1 MKKLVK
7 DAEAVAPTEGSTR
20 SNRRRFV
27 VLYAGLV
34 LCGPVAP
41 LVDPH
46 LFMGF
51 DRDYYFMFLVL
62 ISTVGPALFVA
73 PMIAGI
79 TGHYKQKKVMM
90 DQREY
95 SRLPE
100 TSFTMVRGER
110 STKRSRKAEV
120 PQSQL
125 RKESVMRQAKGRRGC
140 F

>member
-1 MKKLVK
+1 MYPLTLEGFADPNIKNCLQLWKKLVK
-7 DAEAVAPTEGSTR
+7 DAEAVAPKEGSTR
-20 SNRRRFV
+20 SNRRLFV
-27 VLYAGLV
+27 ILYAGLV
-34 LCGPVAP
+34 LCAPVATM
-41 LVDPH
+41 VDPH

-100 TSFTMVRGER
+100 TSFNAV
-110 STKRSRKAEV
+110 V
-120 PQSQL
+120 
-125 RKESVMRQAKGRRGC
+125 
-140 F
+140 

>member
-1 MKKLVK
+1 MK
-7 DAEAVAPTEGSTR
+7 DAEAVAPKEGSTR
-20 SNRRRFV
+20 SNRRLFV
-27 VLYAGLV
+27 ILYAGLV
-34 LCGPVAP
+34 LCAPVATM
-41 LVDPH
+41 VDPH

-51 DRDYYFMFLVL
+51 DRDYYFMVLVL

-100 TSFTMVRGER
+100 TPFNAV
-110 STKRSRKAEV
+110 V
-120 PQSQL
+120 
-125 RKESVMRQAKGRRGC
+125 
-140 F
+140 